1 MDENKKYRLKEV
13 REEYNE
19 INADTG
25 QKITQEYM
33 AGCCG
38 TNTSS
43 INRAEN
49 EESEPT
55 PIILIKYA
63 DTFGVTTDYLLK
75 HSDAKKAENC
85 TVNQELGLSDSTI
98 EILKKIKN
106 SPDNSYLLDIINAII
121 GNDKYTVDFLV
132 GLFNCMVDEQISL
145 NIKSDAQKT
154 IEYDKIKTRKI
165 NYIMNYIT
173 NIVQPQLKN
182 VIENSNSYKEAK
194 IQEKIDTAFINQPI
208 TNSFKK
214 CEGEDKKIT
223 IPKYLLDN

>member
-1 MDENKKYRLKEV
+1 MDKYRFREV
-13 REEYNE
+13 REEYNDM
-19 INADTG
+19 IANTG
-25 QKITQEYM
+25 NKITQEYM
-33 AGCCG
+33 ANCCG
-38 TNTSS
+38 ADNSTISRIERGQT
-43 INRAEN
+43 
-49 EESEPT
+49 EPT
-55 PIILIKYA
+55 PNILIGYA
-63 DTFGVTTDYLLK
+63 DTFNVSLDYLLRR
-75 HSDAKKAENC
+75 SNAKNIKNC

-106 SPDNSYLLDIINAII
+106 SSDDSYLLDIINAII
-121 GNDKYTVDFLV
+121 GNDKHTVDFLIN
-132 GLFNCMVDEQISL
+132 LFNCMVDEQISL

-182 VIENSNSYKEAK
+182 VIENSNSYKEAE

-214 CEGEDKKIT
+214 YEGEDKKIT